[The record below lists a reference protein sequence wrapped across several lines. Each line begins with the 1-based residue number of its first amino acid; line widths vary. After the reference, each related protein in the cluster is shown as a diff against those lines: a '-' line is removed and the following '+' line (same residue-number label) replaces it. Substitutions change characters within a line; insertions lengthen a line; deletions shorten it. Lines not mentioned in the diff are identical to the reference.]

1 MSSVQ
6 EAFTNFFP
14 QALAIASTASVNT
27 AASKRG
33 REKLVN
39 LLGLTFSLLQHQ
51 ILHTSI
57 HLTGD
62 RPSLGFLKDN
72 HLREAG
78 PVFFK
83 HNLVAMPDLE
93 MEFGVP
99 VDRTIAV
106 DGEFVSGVLPAGRY
120 AEVTYLGPYDNLIAV
135 NGMLIDWARNAGWT
149 FDAREEVG
157 GTWFANRLEI
167 YHNSP
172 AEQPDPNQL
181 QTTVSIKLKD

>member
-1 MSSVQ
+1 M
-6 EAFTNFFP
+6 
-14 QALAIASTASVNT
+14 
-27 AASKRG
+27 
-33 REKLVN
+33 
-39 LLGLTFSLLQHQ
+39 LTLPK
-51 ILHTSI
+51 IV
-57 HLTGD
+57 D
-62 RPSLGFLKDN
+62 RPASAYVAIKTWVTLPFDDKVPEILDRLFGFLKDN

-106 DGEFVSGVLPAGRY
+106 DGEFVSGQLPAGRY